1 MFGLPARGFYGHNS
15 GVGPGNPIPYVESLG
30 KHIEESALHRL
41 VEITLIVGIAHC
53 TVLPVAAADAPT
65 QLAKDGFLLAK
76 KYCYRCHNGSIE
88 FDITDR
94 DGLLAKRG
102 DSVYVVPGKLD
113 DSYLWQR
120 IDDGDMPPEGQ
131 PQPST
136 GEKELLKR
144 WIEAGAPKPEREKRP
159 FKREEGIQADI
170 LNDLRGAKTSDR
182 TFQRY
187 FTITHLYNNNENVS
201 AFDLRLYRAAFA
213 KAVNHLSWES
223 RIVVPTAIDRE
234 QTIFRLDLRDLGWDK
249 RDIWQS
255 VLAVYPYGLKF
266 NRVEDPQIREIDR
279 QLELLSGTPLA
290 YVRADWL
297 TVTATRPPL
306 YHVIMAIPKTD
317 RELEKLLKVDV
328 QRDFLRNRLQRAGF
342 AESGVSTANRLLD
355 RHQSAYGYYWKSY
368 DFAQNNKNGNLFRYP
383 LGPKFK
389 ANPFSQQA
397 FEQDGG
403 EIIFTLPNRL
413 QGFMLVDSKG
423 ERIDEGPINVV
434 RDLKETS
441 GSPVVVNGLSCIHCH
456 QHGMIRFKD
465 TVRSGLA
472 VAGEPREKAREL
484 YVSKDLMDRAVERDQ
499 RMFLEAVEQTT
510 GAFLKT
516 GEDKDKPI
524 KDFAEPIGAIARF
537 HYRDL
542 GTEEAAYELGIENP
556 EELRTAVKF
565 NPHLKRLG
573 LGPLLDG
580 NKIERTEWESREFVT
595 SPFQETARVLDRGT
609 PHISLGGN

>member
-1 MFGLPARGFYGHNS
+1 VNRLVGITLTVGILQAGVLPA
-15 GVGPGNPIPYVESLG
+15 
-30 KHIEESALHRL
+30 
-41 VEITLIVGIAHC
+41 
-53 TVLPVAAADAPT
+53 AAADESAK
-65 QLAKDGFLLAK
+65 LAKDGFLLAK

-94 DGLLAKRG
+94 DGLLAKKG
-102 DSVYVVPGKLD
+102 DSVYVVPGQLD

-131 PQPST
+131 PQPSAV
-136 GEKELLKR
+136 EKELLKQ
-144 WIEAGAPKPEREKRP
+144 WIDAGAPKPEREKRP
-159 FKREEGIQADI
+159 FKREEDVQADI
-170 LNDLRGAKTSDR
+170 LNDLRGTKASDR

-201 AFDLRLYRAAFA
+201 AVDLRLYRAAFA

-234 QTIFRLDLRDLGWDK
+234 QTVFRLDLRDLGWDK
-249 RDIWQS
+249 RNIWQS

-297 TVTATRPPL
+297 SVTATRPPL
-306 YHVIMAIPKTD
+306 YHVILAIPTTD
-317 RELEKLLKVDV
+317 RELEKQLNVDV
-328 QRDFLRNRLQRAGF
+328 QRDFLRNRL
-342 AESGVSTANRLLD
+342 RLLD
-355 RHQSAYGYYWKSY
+355 RHQSAYSYYWKSY
-368 DFAQNNKNGNLFRYP
+368 DFAQNNKNGNLFRFP

-389 ANPFSQQA
+389 ANPFNRQA
-397 FEQDGG
+397 FEHDGG

-413 QGFMLVDSKG
+413 QGFMLVDAKG
-423 ERIDEGPINVV
+423 KRIDEGPINVV

-484 YVSKDLMDRAVERDQ
+484 FVSKDVMDRTVERDQ

-510 GAFLKT
+510 GSFLQT

-542 GTEEAAYELGIENP
+542 GAEEAAYELGIESP
-556 EELRTAVKF
+556 EELKTAVKF

-609 PHISLGGN
+609 PYINLGGN